1 MSLERSWLADR
12 VRAQEHAIAVLSADV
27 RGLAADMQV
36 SFRQLAEY
44 QLRSERQSEARFQH
58 LEALVVATRD
68 EVRVVQ
74 ERTTL
79 LEMRT
84 GSLENR
90 MAGLEGRM
98 VGLEGR
104 MEKVEG
110 RLEAL
115 EGRVERLEGRMEKVE
130 GRLEALEER
139 VVSIEE
145 KMVTKEDMAAL
156 EARIMEALAQITTLL
171 NARQG
176 GQAN

>member
-1 MSLERSWLADR
+1 MSLERFWLADR

-44 QLRSERQSEARFQH
+44 QLHCERQSEARFQR

-68 EVRVVQ
+68 DVRALQ
-74 ERTTL
+74 ERTAL

-84 GSLENR
+84 ASLENR
-90 MAGLEGRM
+90 MA
-98 VGLEGR
+98 GLEGR

-115 EGRVERLEGRMEKVE
+115 EGRMEKVEGRLGALEGRMEKVE
-130 GRLEALEER
+130 GRLEALEGGK
-139 VVSIEE
+139 E
-145 KMVTKEDMAAL
+145 KV
-156 EARIMEALAQITTLL
+156 
-171 NARQG
+171 
-176 GQAN
+176 